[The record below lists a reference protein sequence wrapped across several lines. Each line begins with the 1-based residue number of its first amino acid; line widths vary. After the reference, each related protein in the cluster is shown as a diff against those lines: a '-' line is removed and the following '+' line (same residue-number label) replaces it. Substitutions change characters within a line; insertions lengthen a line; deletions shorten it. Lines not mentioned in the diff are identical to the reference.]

1 MSSQPAEIPFAL
13 GEPPVSLPAAED
25 AEIREALRPE
35 DGPVRPPLEA
45 ALVQGGKISMG
56 QLAQAHR
63 DRLEKGGSI
72 LDIVVERGWVSAEE
86 IAAIRAEHGL
96 PEPEPAPVVAAV
108 PTPAPAAQPAPAPA
122 PVAES
127 KPDPEPETPPAAYAV
142 AVRLT
147 TNELITAGHA
157 DDLDKVEALA
167 LAVVADISTPG
178 ETWPRF
184 GGRFLKP
191 ETIVSV
197 DIVSA

>member
-13 GEPPVSLPAAED
+13 GEPPVSLPAADE
-25 AEIREALRPE
+25 AEIRNALRPE
-35 DGPVRPPLEA
+35 DGPVRPPVEA
-45 ALVQGGKISMG
+45 ALVQSGKISMG

-96 PEPEPAPVVAAV
+96 PEPTPVVAAV
-108 PTPAPAAQPAPAPA
+108 PEPK
-122 PVAES
+122 PVAEAAPALAPE
-127 KPDPEPETPPAAYAV
+127 PDPEPAVPPAAYAV

-147 TNELITAGHA
+147 TNELITAGRA

-197 DIVSA
+197 DIVPA